1 MARIIGLTG
10 GIASGKSTVT
20 SYLRD
25 KGYMVID
32 ADRVVH
38 DLQAPGGA
46 LYRVLVDHFGKE
58 ILTENGELD
67 RVALGQR
74 IFSDPSER
82 DWSNRVQGQLIREA
96 LADARD
102 RQAAQTA
109 QTALF
114 FMDIPLLIEQHYEEW
129 FEAVWLVAVSKETQ
143 LKRLMERNH
152 LSELQAKERIA
163 AQMPLDEKRAHAD
176 LVLDNNGDLAVLY
189 TQLDVA
195 LQQLE
200 RR

>member
-20 SYLRD
+20 SYLRE
-25 KGYMVID
+25 KGYPVID
-32 ADRVVH
+32 ADQVVH
-38 DLQAPGGA
+38 DLQAPGGE

-58 ILTENGELD
+58 ILTKEGELD
-67 RVALGQR
+67 RLALGQR

-82 DWSNRVQGQLIREA
+82 DWSNRVQGRLIREA
-96 LADARD
+96 LAEVRD
-102 RQAAQTA
+102 RQATQSD
-109 QTALF
+109 LF

-129 FEAVWLVAVSKETQ
+129 FESVWLVAVSKETQ

-152 LSELQAKERIA
+152 LSELQAQERIA
-163 AQMPLDEKRAHAD
+163 AQMPIDEKKAHAD
-176 LVLDNNGDLAVLY
+176 LVLDNNGDLTALY
-189 TQLDVA
+189 AQLDAA

>member
-1 MARIIGLTG
+1 MRE
-10 GIASGKSTVT
+10 
-20 SYLRD
+20 
-25 KGYMVID
+25 KGYPVID

-46 LYRVLVDHFGKE
+46 LYRVLVDHFGRE
-58 ILTENGELD
+58 ILTKEGELD

-82 DWSNRVQGQLIREA
+82 DWSNRVQGRLIREA
-96 LADARD
+96 LAEVRD
-102 RQAAQTA
+102 RQAAQSD
-109 QTALF
+109 LF
-114 FMDIPLLIEQHYEEW
+114 FMDIPLLIEQHYEGW
-129 FEAVWLVAVSKETQ
+129 FESVSKETQ

-152 LSELQAKERIA
+152 LSELQAQERIA
-163 AQMPLDEKRAHAD
+163 SQMPLDEKRAHAD
-176 LVLDNNGDLAVLY
+176 LVLDNNGDLAALY
-189 TQLDVA
+189 AQLDAALQQA

>member
-20 SYLRD
+20 SYLKE
-25 KGYMVID
+25 KGYPVID

-38 DLQAPGGA
+38 DLQVPGGA
-46 LYRVLVDHFGKE
+46 LYRVLVDHFGKG

-82 DWSNRVQGQLIREA
+82 DWSNRVQGRLIREA
-96 LADARD
+96 LAEVRD
-102 RQAAQTA
+102 RQAAQSD
-109 QTALF
+109 LI
-114 FMDIPLLIEQHYEEW
+114 FMDIPLLIEQGYEDW
-129 FEAVWLVAVSKETQ
+129 FESVWLVAVSKKTQ

-152 LSELQAKERIA
+152 LSELQAQERIA
-163 AQMPLDEKRAHAD
+163 SQMPLDEKRVHAD
-176 LVLDNNGDLAVLY
+176 LVLDNNGDLTALY
-189 TQLDVA
+189 AQLDAA
-195 LQQLE
+195 LKQLE

>member
-20 SYLRD
+20 SYLKE
-25 KGYMVID
+25 KGYPVID
-32 ADRVVH
+32 ADQVVRE
-38 DLQAPGGA
+38 LQVPGGA

-58 ILTENGELD
+58 ILTKEGELD

-82 DWSNRVQGQLIREA
+82 DWSNRVQGRLIREA
-96 LADARD
+96 LAEVRD
-102 RQAAQTA
+102 RQATQSD
-109 QTALF
+109 LF

-129 FEAVWLVAVSKETQ
+129 FESVWLVAVSKETQ

-152 LSELQAKERIA
+152 LSELQAQERIA
-163 AQMPLDEKRAHAD
+163 SQMPLDEKRAHVD
-176 LVLDNNGDLAVLY
+176 LVLDNNGDLTALY
-189 TQLDVA
+189 AQLDAA
-195 LQQLE
+195 LKQLE

>member
-20 SYLRD
+20 SYLRE
-25 KGYMVID
+25 KGYPVID

-46 LYRVLVDHFGKE
+46 LYRVLVEHFGRE
-58 ILTENGELD
+58 ILDKSGVLD
-67 RVALGQR
+67 RAVLGQR
-74 IFSDPSER
+74 IFSNPRER

-102 RQAAQTA
+102 RQAAQSD
-109 QTALF
+109 LF
-114 FMDIPLLIEQHYEEW
+114 FMDIPLLIEQGYEEW

-143 LKRLMERNH
+143 LKRLMEPNP
-152 LSELQAKERIA
+152 LSEVEAQERIA
-163 AQMPLDEKRAHAD
+163 SQMPLEAKRSHVDRVIDNNVDLAD
-176 LVLDNNGDLAVLY
+176 LYA
-189 TQLDVA
+189 QLNAA
-195 LQQLE
+195 LEQLE

>member
-20 SYLRD
+20 SYLRE
-25 KGYMVID
+25 KGYPVID

-46 LYRVLVDHFGKE
+46 LYRVLVEHFGRE
-58 ILTENGELD
+58 ILDKSGVLD
-67 RVALGQR
+67 RAVLGQR
-74 IFSDPSER
+74 IFSNPSER

-102 RQAAQTA
+102 RQAAQSD
-109 QTALF
+109 LF
-114 FMDIPLLIEQHYEEW
+114 FMDIPLLIEQGYEEW

-152 LSELQAKERIA
+152 LSEVEAQERIVS
-163 AQMPLDEKRAHAD
+163 QMPLEAKRSHAD
-176 LVLDNNGDLAVLY
+176 LVLDNNGDLADLY
-189 TQLDVA
+189 VQLNEA
-195 LQQLE
+195 LEQLE

>member
-20 SYLRD
+20 SYLKE
-25 KGYMVID
+25 KGYPVID
-32 ADRVVH
+32 ADQVVRE
-38 DLQAPGGA
+38 LQVPGGA

-58 ILTENGELD
+58 ILTKEGELD

-82 DWSNRVQGQLIREA
+82 DWSNRVQGRLIREA
-96 LADARD
+96 LAEVRD
-102 RQAAQTA
+102 RQATQSD
-109 QTALF
+109 LF

-129 FEAVWLVAVSKETQ
+129 FESVWLVAVSKETQ

-152 LSELQAKERIA
+152 LSELQAQERIA

-176 LVLDNNGDLAVLY
+176 LVLDNNGDLVALY
-189 TQLDVA
+189 AQLDAA

>member
-20 SYLRD
+20 SYLKE
-25 KGYMVID
+25 KGYPVID
-32 ADRVVH
+32 ADRVVR

-46 LYRVLVDHFGKE
+46 LYRILVDHFGRE
-58 ILTENGELD
+58 ILDASGELD
-67 RVALGQR
+67 RVVLGQR
-74 IFSDPSER
+74 IFSNPSER

-96 LADARD
+96 LAKARD
-102 RQAAQTA
+102 RQATQSD
-109 QTALF
+109 LF
-114 FMDIPLLIEQHYEEW
+114 FMDIPLLIEQGYEGW

-143 LKRLMERNH
+143 LKRLMERNR

-176 LVLDNNGDLAVLY
+176 LVLDNNGDLTTLY
-189 TQLDVA
+189 ARLDAA
-195 LQQLE
+195 LKQLE

>member
-20 SYLRD
+20 SYLRE
-25 KGYMVID
+25 KGYPVID

-46 LYRVLVDHFGKE
+46 LYRVLVEHFGRE
-58 ILTENGELD
+58 ILDKSGVLD
-67 RVALGQR
+67 RAVLGQR
-74 IFSDPSER
+74 IFSNPSER

-102 RQAAQTA
+102 RQAAQSD
-109 QTALF
+109 LF
-114 FMDIPLLIEQHYEEW
+114 FMDIPLLIEQGYEEW

-152 LSELQAKERIA
+152 LSEVEAQERIA
-163 AQMPLDEKRAHAD
+163 SQMPLEAKRSHVD
-176 LVLDNNGDLAVLY
+176 LVIDNNGDLADLY
-189 TQLDVA
+189 AQLNAA
-195 LQQLE
+195 LEQLE

>member
-20 SYLRD
+20 SYLKE
-25 KGYMVID
+25 KGYPVID
-32 ADRVVH
+32 ADQVVRE
-38 DLQAPGGA
+38 LQVPGGA

-58 ILTENGELD
+58 ILTKEGELD

-82 DWSNRVQGQLIREA
+82 DWSNRVQGRLIREA
-96 LADARD
+96 LAEVRD
-102 RQAAQTA
+102 RQATQSD
-109 QTALF
+109 LF

-129 FEAVWLVAVSKETQ
+129 FESVWLVAVSTATQ

-152 LSELQAKERIA
+152 LSEKEAQERIA
-163 AQMPLDEKRAHAD
+163 SQMPLDEKRAPAD
-176 LVLDNNGDLAVLY
+176 LVLDNNGDLTALY
-189 TQLDVA
+189 AQLDAA

>member
-20 SYLRD
+20 SYLRE
-25 KGYMVID
+25 KGYPVID

-46 LYRVLVDHFGKE
+46 LYRVLVEHFGRE
-58 ILTENGELD
+58 ILDKSGVLD
-67 RVALGQR
+67 RAVLGQR
-74 IFSDPSER
+74 IFSNPRER

-102 RQAAQTA
+102 RQAAQSG
-109 QTALF
+109 LF
-114 FMDIPLLIEQHYEEW
+114 FMDIPLLIEQGYEDW

-152 LSELQAKERIA
+152 LSEVEAKERMA
-163 AQMPLDEKRAHAD
+163 SQMPLEVKISHAD
-176 LVLDNNGDLAVLY
+176 LVLDNNGDLAALY
-189 TQLDVA
+189 AQLNAA
-195 LQQLE
+195 LEQLE

>member
-20 SYLRD
+20 SYLKE
-25 KGYMVID
+25 KGYPVID
-32 ADRVVH
+32 ADQVVRE
-38 DLQAPGGA
+38 LQVPGGA

-58 ILTENGELD
+58 ILTKEGELD

-82 DWSNRVQGQLIREA
+82 DWSNRVQGRLIREA
-96 LADARD
+96 LAEVRD
-102 RQAAQTA
+102 RQATQSD
-109 QTALF
+109 LF
-114 FMDIPLLIEQHYEEW
+114 FMDIPLLIEQGYEEW
-129 FEAVWLVAVSKETQ
+129 FESVWLVAVSKETQ

-152 LSELQAKERIA
+152 LSELQAQERIA
-163 AQMPLDEKRAHAD
+163 SQMPLDEKSAHAD
-176 LVLDNNGDLAVLY
+176 LVLDNNDDLTALY
-189 TQLDVA
+189 AQLDAA

>member
-20 SYLRD
+20 SYLRE
-25 KGYMVID
+25 KGYPVID

-46 LYRVLVDHFGKE
+46 LYRVLVEHFGRE
-58 ILTENGELD
+58 ILDKSGVLD
-67 RVALGQR
+67 RAVLGQR
-74 IFSDPSER
+74 IFSNPSER

-102 RQAAQTA
+102 RQAAQSG
-109 QTALF
+109 LF
-114 FMDIPLLIEQHYEEW
+114 FMDIPLLIEQGYEDW

-152 LSELQAKERIA
+152 LSEVEAKERMA
-163 AQMPLDEKRAHAD
+163 SQMPLEVKRSHAD
-176 LVLDNNGDLAVLY
+176 LVLDNNGDLAALY
-189 TQLDVA
+189 AQLNTA
-195 LQQLE
+195 LEQLE

>member
-20 SYLRD
+20 SYLRE
-25 KGYMVID
+25 KGYPVID

-46 LYRVLVDHFGKE
+46 LYRVLVEHFGRE
-58 ILTENGELD
+58 ILDKSGVLD
-67 RVALGQR
+67 RAVLGQR
-74 IFSDPSER
+74 IFSNPSER

-96 LADARD
+96 LAVARD
-102 RQAAQTA
+102 RQAAQSD
-109 QTALF
+109 LF
-114 FMDIPLLIEQHYEEW
+114 FMDIPLLIEQGYEEW

-152 LSELQAKERIA
+152 LSEVEAQERIVS
-163 AQMPLDEKRAHAD
+163 QMTLEAKRSHAD
-176 LVLDNNGDLAVLY
+176 LVLDNNGDLAALY
-189 TQLDVA
+189 AQLNAA
-195 LQQLE
+195 LEQLE

>member
-20 SYLRD
+20 SYLKE
-25 KGYMVID
+25 KGYPVID

-38 DLQAPGGA
+38 DLQVPGGA
-46 LYRVLVDHFGKE
+46 LYRVLVDHFGRE
-58 ILTENGELD
+58 ILDASGELD

-74 IFSDPSER
+74 IFSNPSER

-102 RQAAQTA
+102 RQAAQSD
-109 QTALF
+109 LF
-114 FMDIPLLIEQHYEEW
+114 FMDIPLLIEQGYEEW

-152 LSELQAKERIA
+152 LSEIQAQERIA
-163 AQMPLDEKRAHAD
+163 SQMPLEEKRTHAD
-176 LVLDNNGDLAVLY
+176 LVLDNNEDLAALY
-189 TQLDVA
+189 AQLDRA
-195 LQQLE
+195 LEQLE

>member
-20 SYLRD
+20 SYLRE
-25 KGYMVID
+25 KGYPVID

-46 LYRVLVDHFGKE
+46 LYRVLVDHFGRE
-58 ILTENGELD
+58 ILTKEGELD
-67 RVALGQR
+67 RVA
-74 IFSDPSER
+74 SER
-82 DWSNRVQGQLIREA
+82 NWSNRVQGRLIREA
-96 LADARD
+96 LAEVRD
-102 RQAAQTA
+102 RQAAQSD
-109 QTALF
+109 LF
-114 FMDIPLLIEQHYEEW
+114 FMDIPLLIEQGYEEW
-129 FEAVWLVAVSKETQ
+129 FESVWLVAVSKETQ

-152 LSELQAKERIA
+152 LSELQAQERIA
-163 AQMPLDEKRAHAD
+163 SQMPLDEKSAHAD
-176 LVLDNNGDLAVLY
+176 LVLDNNDDLAALY
-189 TQLDVA
+189 AQLDAA

>member
-20 SYLRD
+20 SYLKE
-25 KGYMVID
+25 KGYPVID

-38 DLQAPGGA
+38 DLQVPGGA
-46 LYRVLVDHFGKE
+46 LYRVLVEHFGRG
-58 ILTENGELD
+58 ILDESGELD

-74 IFSDPSER
+74 IFSNPSER
-82 DWSNRVQGQLIREA
+82 DWSNRAQGQLIREA
-96 LADARD
+96 LAVARD
-102 RQAAQTA
+102 RQAAQSA
-109 QTALF
+109 IF
-114 FMDIPLLIEQHYEEW
+114 FMDIPLLIEQHYEGW

-176 LVLDNNGDLAVLY
+176 LVLDNNGDLTALY
-189 TQLDVA
+189 AQLDAA
-195 LQQLE
+195 LKQLE

>member
-20 SYLRD
+20 SYLKE
-25 KGYMVID
+25 KGYPVID

-38 DLQAPGGA
+38 DLQVPGGA
-46 LYRVLVDHFGKE
+46 LYRVLVDHFGKG

-74 IFSDPSER
+74 IFSNPSER

-96 LADARD
+96 LAKARD
-102 RQAAQTA
+102 RQAAKSG
-109 QTALF
+109 LF
-114 FMDIPLLIEQHYEEW
+114 LMDIPLLIEQHYEGW

-143 LKRLMERNH
+143 LKRLMERNR

-176 LVLDNNGDLAVLY
+176 LVLNNNGDLTALY
-189 TQLDVA
+189 AQLDAA
-195 LQQLE
+195 LKQLE

>member
-20 SYLRD
+20 CYLRE
-25 KGYMVID
+25 KGYPVID
-32 ADRVVH
+32 ADQVVH
-38 DLQAPGGA
+38 DLQAPGGE
-46 LYRVLVDHFGKE
+46 LYRVLVDHFGRE
-58 ILTENGELD
+58 ILDASGELD
-67 RVALGQR
+67 RVVLGQR
-74 IFSDPSER
+74 IFSNPSER

-102 RQAAQTA
+102 RQAAQSG
-109 QTALF
+109 LF

-143 LKRLMERNH
+143 FKRLMKRNH
-152 LSELQAKERIA
+152 LSERQAKERIA

-176 LVLDNNGDLAVLY
+176 LVLDNNGDLTALY
-189 TQLDVA
+189 AQLDAA
-195 LQQLE
+195 LKQLE